1 MDCDTLARMLLNK
14 VRQRTAV
21 SRSVFLLLSGCKQ
34 DVWKQM
40 TTVTTGSCD
49 NHLQVTLLFFPQ
61 LVSGMTASG
70 QQKDIKC

>member
-1 MDCDTLARMLLNK
+1 MDCDTLARMPLNK

-40 TTVTTGSCD
+40 TTSD
-49 NHLQVTLLFFPQ
+49 HRKL
-61 LVSGMTASG
+61 
-70 QQKDIKC
+70 